1 MTRPEVISA
10 VMARLDELTP
20 FQENDVALDVETLA
34 KPVEQYVEDFL
45 DEATDTVR
53 LLCPERRMTSADLP
67 KEEDGEDEEGN
78 PITVSLLKEEKL
90 GNSDI
95 VYYTLPLPSDFLKI
109 AEVRM
114 GNWDRSCFSAA
125 AADGEAYRILRNP
138 YTTAGPA
145 KPAVV
150 VSSGLLEFYGSRV
163 SGITLF
169 TGQYIDNRHYGE
181 NENAMA
187 QSELVDSAI
196 IWRCAL
202 LVLGAMGRSEVVKQA
217 EAFYIEAI
225 RVMS

>member
-1 MTRPEVISA
+1 MTRPEIISA

-20 FQENDVALDVETLA
+20 FQENDVALDVETSV
-34 KPVEQYVEDFL
+34 KPIAQYVEDFL

-53 LLCPERRMTSADLP
+53 LLCPERRMTS
-67 KEEDGEDEEGN
+67 KSFEEYWDGEDGRDNWDDAFEAQE
-78 PITVSLLKEEKL
+78 L
-90 GNSDI
+90 GRSSI
-95 VYYTLPLPSDFLKI
+95 VYYRLKVPSDFLKI

-125 AADGEAYRILRNP
+125 AADGEAYRMLRNP
-138 YTTAGPA
+138 YTTSGPA

-150 VSSGLLEFYGSRV
+150 VSGGLLGFYGSRV

-169 TGQYIDNRHYGE
+169 TGQYIDNRHYDEGE
-181 NENAMA
+181 GTMA

-202 LVLGAMGRSEVVKQA
+202 LVLGAMGRSEVVKKA
-217 EAFYIEAI
+217 EAFYISAVELLNC
-225 RVMS
+225 